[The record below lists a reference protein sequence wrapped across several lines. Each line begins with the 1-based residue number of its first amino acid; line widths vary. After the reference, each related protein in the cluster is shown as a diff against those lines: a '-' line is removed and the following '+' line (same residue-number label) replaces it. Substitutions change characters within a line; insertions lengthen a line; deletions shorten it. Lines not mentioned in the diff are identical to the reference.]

1 MGVDHDHGQLDVNQ
15 RCVRCALGLTAA
27 FMLVEVVG
35 GWLSGSLALIA
46 DAGHMLTDALALG
59 LAWVGFWL
67 AKRPPDERRTYGY
80 RRFEVMAGWINGI
93 SLLAIAAWIVY
104 EALRRLSAPH
114 AIDSTLM
121 LVVAVIGLTV
131 NIVVFRILYGGDRKN
146 INVQGA
152 LLHVIGDMLGSLVA
166 IIAAIVI
173 ATTGWTPI
181 DPILSLVVAAL
192 LALSAWRLVRKST
205 HILLEGTPDDLDIA
219 GIRREITESI
229 AGVEDVHHFHA
240 WSLTTDDHMVTFHV
254 RIAPDVPHSETLA
267 TIKGYLRDTHGIT
280 HSVIQIESEACP
292 EGVSNH
298 P

>member
-1 MGVDHDHGQLDVNQ
+1 MGAGHDHGKIDVNQ
-15 RCVRCALGLTAA
+15 RCVRCALGLTAV
-27 FMLVEVVG
+27 FMIVEVVG

-67 AKRPPDERRTYGY
+67 AKRPPDDRRTYGY

-93 SLLAIAAWIVY
+93 TLLAIAAWIVY
-104 EALRRLSAPH
+104 EALRRLSAPR

-121 LVVAVIGLTV
+121 LVVAVIGLAV
-131 NIVVFRILYGGDRKN
+131 NIAVFRILYGGDRKN

-173 ATTGWTPI
+173 ATTGWLPI
-181 DPILSLVVAAL
+181 DPILSLVVSAL
-192 LALSAWRLVRKST
+192 LAFSAWRLVRKST
-205 HILLEGTPDDLDIA
+205 HILLEGTPADLDVA

-254 RIAPDVPHSETLA
+254 RVGTDVVHADTLA
-267 TIKGYLRDTHGIT
+267 TIKTYLRDAHGIT
-280 HSVIQIESEACP
+280 HSVIQIEGEACA

>member
-1 MGVDHDHGQLDVNQ
+1 MGHDHGQIDVNQ
-15 RCVRCALGLTAA
+15 RCVRTALGLTAA
-27 FMLVEVVG
+27 FMLAEVVG
-35 GWLSGSLALIA
+35 GWLSGSLALLA
-46 DAGHMLTDALALG
+46 DAGHMLTDAAALAL
-59 LAWVGFWL
+59 AWIGFWL

-104 EALRRLSAPH
+104 EAVRRLSAPH
-114 AIDSTLM
+114 SIDSTLM
-121 LVVAVIGLTV
+121 LIVAVIGLGV
-131 NIVVFRILYGGDRKN
+131 NIAVFRILYGGDRRN

-152 LLHVIGDMLGSLVA
+152 LLHVLGDMLGSLVA
-166 IIAAIVI
+166 IVAAIVI

-181 DPILSLVVAAL
+181 DAILSMVVAVL

-219 GIRREITESI
+219 VIRREITESV

-240 WSLTTDDHMVTFHV
+240 WSLTTDEHMVTFHV
-254 RIAPDVPHSETLA
+254 RVAPDAPHADTLTA
-267 TIKGYLRDTHGIT
+267 IKDYLRDAHGIT
-280 HSVIQIESEACP
+280 HSVIQIESETCP